1 MAVAAPILP
10 KGGFRCILADPP
22 WAFRTHDG
30 RNRTPTQK
38 AFREAEDHYATVP
51 LEELA
56 TLPVGDW
63 AARDA
68 VLLMWVVGSH
78 LDAALKLGRAWGF
91 EVKTDGFYW
100 LKTRLRDA
108 DQIDLFTD
116 DVPEPRISMGYWT
129 RKQMEPC
136 WLFTRG
142 KPKRLSKGVRQLII
156 EPARE
161 HSRKPDAIYD
171 RAEALCDGPY
181 LEIFAR
187 TAHPGWTAWGNEVG
201 KFPAEVAA

>member
-1 MAVAAPILP
+1 MVVPAPP
-10 KGGFRCILADPP
+10 CPDGGFGCILADPA
-22 WAFRTHDG
+22 WAFRTYGGQD
-30 RNRTPTQK
+30 RTPTQK
-38 AFREAEDHYATVP
+38 KFADGGDHYPTMAV
-51 LEELA
+51 EDMKR
-56 TLPVGDW
+56 LPVGDW

-68 VLLMWVVGSH
+68 VLLMWVIGSH
-78 LDAALKLGRAWGF
+78 LDAALELGRAWGF

-116 DVPEPRISMGYWT
+116 DIPEPRMSMGHWT

-171 RAEALCDGPY
+171 RAMALCDGPY
-181 LEIFAR
+181 LEMFAR
-187 TAHPGWTAWGNEVG
+187 AARPGWTAWGNEVG
-201 KFPAEVAA
+201 KFPAAAA

>member
-1 MAVAAPILP
+1 MSVPP
-10 KGGFRCILADPP
+10 PDVPPGGFRCILADPP

-38 AFREAEDHYATVP
+38 AFREAEDHYQTTP
-51 LEELA
+51 TEDLMQI
-56 TLPVGDW
+56 PVRDW

-78 LDAALKLGRAWGF
+78 LDAAIALGRAWGF
-91 EVKTDGFYW
+91 TLKTDGFYW

-108 DQIDLFTD
+108 DQIDLFTG
-116 DVPEPRISMGYWT
+116 DVPDLRISMGYYT
-129 RKQMEPC
+129 RKQIEPC

-142 KPKRLSKGVRQLII
+142 KPKRLSKGVRQFIV

-161 HSRKPDAIYD
+161 HSRKPDAIYE
-171 RAEALCDGPY
+171 RAEALCSGPY
-181 LEIFAR
+181 LEMFAR
-187 TAHPGWTAWGNEVG
+187 TARPGWSAWGNEVG
-201 KFPAEVAA
+201 KFEAAA